1 VAAVRANVPV
11 HRRTGAQ
18 DGEGSAG
25 REERG
30 DAGRRPAPCVRSD
43 GRRRP
48 YPRDDARS
56 ALGRGIGAAAL
67 AALFALPGLAQQ
79 TAGRPP
85 ARPAAATR
93 ARGAQEAALAN
104 PLPSLRAQA
113 ATRAGW
119 VRFRLDSVLPAL
131 MRKYDV
137 QMWVVCGRENNDDPV
152 YAQLVPGLGS
162 TMGRR
167 TILVFYD
174 PGDGRPLERLA
185 LGSGGGGGLYRP
197 VRDTALARRMGS
209 FGQDRFVLLRRVV
222 EERDPRSIAIDVSPG
237 DAYADGLSAGDLGQL
252 EQALGPTYRPR
263 LRYAEGLV
271 LDYFAVRAPGMLETY
286 VPLQQ
291 LAHDLIATAFSRE
304 VITPGTTRASDVAWW
319 ARQKLNDLG
328 LGAWFDPYVTVQRRG
343 ADGDTL
349 GDPVLLPGDVLHIDF
364 GITGL
369 GLNTDTQHMAYIL
382 RPGETAPP
390 PGLVAA
396 LRNTNRLQDI
406 VLGEMRAGRT
416 GNEVLTASLAAMRSA
431 GIDGAVYGHPV
442 GDHGHAAGPYVGLWD
457 RQDPIAGRGDVRFLP
472 DTWHSVELAATTAV
486 PEWGNQRVTMYEEED
501 ALIAPDGSARW
512 VLGRQSQLLLVR

>member
-1 VAAVRANVPV
+1 MAAVRTDGPADRP
-11 HRRTGAQ
+11 TG
-18 DGEGSAG
+18 DPEY
-25 REERG
+25 
-30 DAGRRPAPCVRSD
+30 DWVAGRRPAPCVRSD
-43 GRRRP
+43 GRRP
-48 YPRDDARS
+48 PFSRDDAPS
-56 ALGRGIGAAAL
+56 TLVRGVGAAAL
-67 AALFALPGLAQQ
+67 AVLIALPGLAQQ
-79 TAGRPP
+79 PVRRPT

-93 ARGAQEAALAN
+93 AIGPQEAALAN
-104 PLPSLRAQA
+104 PLPPLREQA
-113 ATRAGW
+113 RVRAGW
-119 VRFRLDSVLPAL
+119 VRFRLDSVLPGL
-131 MRKYDV
+131 MRKHDV
-137 QMWVVCGRENNDDPV
+137 QMWIVCGRENNDDPV
-152 YAQLVPGLGS
+152 YGQLVPGLGS

-174 PGDGRPLERLA
+174 PGEGRPVERLA
-185 LGSGGGGGLYRP
+185 LGGGGTGYRA
-197 VRDTALARRMGS
+197 VRDTGLARQMGS

-237 DAYADGLSAGDLGQL
+237 DAYADGLSAGDLPQI
-252 EQALGPTYRPR
+252 QAALGPAYWPR
-263 LRYAEGLV
+263 LRFAEGLV
-271 LDYFAVRAPGMLETY
+271 LDYLAVRAPGMLETY

-291 LAHDLIATAFSRE
+291 LAHDVIATAFSRE
-304 VITPGTTRASDVAWW
+304 VITPGVTRAGDVAWW

-328 LGAWFDPYVTVQRRG
+328 LGAWFDPYVTVQRQG

-349 GDPVLLPGDVLHIDF
+349 NDPVLLPGDVLHIDF
-364 GITGL
+364 GLTGL

-396 LRNTNRLQDI
+396 LRNANRLQDI

-416 GNEVLTASLAAMRSA
+416 GNEVLTAALAAMRAA

-457 RQDPIAGRGDVRFLP
+457 RQDTIAGRGEVRFLT
-472 DTWHSVELAATTAV
+472 DTWHSVELAATTPV

-501 ALIAPDGSARW
+501 ALIAPDGTARW
-512 VLGRQSQLLLVR
+512 VLRRQSELLLIR